1 MIVIIILAS
10 GVLITLLVLFFLL
23 NKKGFRNR
31 VLSAFEQLS
40 ATMNLENA
48 RIQRMPSLSLVGT
61 YRTFDIVMECS
72 PKKVNG
78 KRREGWRFTTTL
90 PRPAVCRFYIQGEG
104 SEGRLTKVVD
114 LDVVTTDDL
123 LFDNHVL
130 LFSSCKET
138 AKRAWTPY
146 LRQRFLSTD
155 MKDFSMEVLGREA
168 TFELNLEPLAS
179 VRQIRHALEAWVE
192 FLNLVA
198 VI

>member
-10 GVLITLLVLFFLL
+10 GVLITVLLYILF
-23 NKKGFRNR
+23 NKRGFNNR

-40 ATMNLENA
+40 ATTNLENA
-48 RIQRMPSLSLVGT
+48 RVQRMPGLALVGT
-61 YRTFDIVMECS
+61 YRTFDIAIECS

-90 PRPAVCRFYIQGEG
+90 PRPAACRFYIQGEG

-114 LDVVTTDDL
+114 LDVVTTDDA
-123 LFDNHVL
+123 LFDSHVL

-138 AKRAWTPY
+138 AKRVWTPY

-155 MKDFSMEVLGREA
+155 MKDFSMEVLGQEA
-168 TFELNLEPLAS
+168 IFELNLEPLAS

-192 FLNLVA
+192 FLNIVEFC
-198 VI
+198 

>member
-1 MIVIIILAS
+1 MLITIILIS
-10 GVLITLLVLFFLL
+10 CLLIFTALYLFF
-23 NKKGFRNR
+23 NKKGFNNR

-48 RIQRMPSLSLVGT
+48 SVQRMPSLSLTGT
-61 YRTFDIVMECS
+61 YRTFDIVIECS

-104 SEGRLTKVVD
+104 SEGRLTKVID
-114 LDVVTTDDL
+114 LDVVTTDDA
-123 LFDNHVL
+123 LFDNQVL

-138 AKRAWTPY
+138 AKRVWTPY
-146 LRQRFLSTD
+146 LRQRFISTD
-155 MKDFSMEVLGREA
+155 MNDFSMEVLGDEA
-168 TFELNLEPLAS
+168 AFELNIEPLAS
-179 VRQIRHALEAWVE
+179 VRQIRRALEAWVE
-192 FLNLVA
+192 FLNIVA